1 MRKLLNVIAAIL
13 LLGSCTGGNESIVG
27 EPEFL
32 DYLPSLF
39 MFIGFGIS
47 IAGLLTYRAGTD
59 IIDKDLRISKEKTG
73 IYIILIGAGIILFGA
88 LTYYN

>member
-1 MRKLLNVIAAIL
+1 MKKLLNLLAAIL
-13 LLGSCTGGNESIVG
+13 LFGSCTGGNESIVG

-39 MFIGFGIS
+39 MFGGFIIS
-47 IAGLLTYRAGTD
+47 IAGLLTYRVGTD
-59 IIDKDLRISKEKTG
+59 IIDKDARISKEKTG